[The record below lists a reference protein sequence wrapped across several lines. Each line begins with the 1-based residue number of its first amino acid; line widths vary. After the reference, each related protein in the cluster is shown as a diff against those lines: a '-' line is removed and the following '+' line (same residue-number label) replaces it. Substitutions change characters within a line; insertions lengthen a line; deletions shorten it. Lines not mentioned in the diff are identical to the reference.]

1 MASFINS
8 FASLTEGR
16 ETKRRYDYDSWQLS
30 QDADTMEADI
40 KNKYQQGL
48 RSQFMATREFGYQV
62 GSEIAN
68 RSTTGVGGPSS
79 DTAMARARSRFNEE
93 SRNFGE
99 QLAFAKSQGMK
110 KVEELKR
117 HSGELRRR
125 GQWEEQQSYLRFAGN
140 LFGGFASTMA

>member
-8 FASLTEGR
+8 AASLQEGR
-16 ETKRRYDYDSWQLS
+16 ETRRKYDYDSWQLLLDS
-30 QDADTMEADI
+30 QTMTADV
-40 KNKYQQGL
+40 KNTFQQGV
-48 RSQFMATREFGYQV
+48 RSQFMATREFGYQA